1 MARSERSLRVKRRL
15 QGVAFLAVVALLL
28 GFTIAVYNKSLPWQS
43 ADKVTLMADRIG
55 NQLVVPADVKLD
67 GILVGRVSGVHVEGN
82 QAVMTLQIDKSHIK
96 QIPADVQARILPKTL
111 FGEKFVSLVVPDGT
125 PTGAPHIKVGGVIEQ
140 DHSKTAIE
148 LQTVFNDLVPLL
160 RALKPAELSIALSNL
175 ADALRNRGNALGHNL
190 VLVNTYFTQFNTDL
204 PNFNKDISGLADAA
218 SNYADATP
226 DLMRTLHNFTV
237 NAKTMTVKKDQFAQ
251 FLIGTQGFAEEATK
265 VFGDNANR
273 LITLAQV
280 SKPVLDLY
288 ASYSQVLECLPNGLA
303 IYDRSRLE
311 QTFGQ
316 GPFLH
321 ITLTPVGDRGAY
333 TTADRPTFSELT
345 NTKPPANNDNSC
357 YGLPRGNINL
367 HPVNPEL
374 FKFPGPHPNGN
385 YKCAGYLNNP
395 AYLTC
400 PDGSGTP
407 TTAPSSSTKKSGAK
421 KAAATSHGAQ
431 TPEQQTAV
439 KDSAVVD
446 EENLLSGLFAP
457 MVGDATDPGLEYLLV
472 GPLMR
477 GMKVGVSL

>member
-1 MARSERSLRVKRRL
+1 MARSERALRVRRRL

-67 GILVGRVSGVHVEGN
+67 GILVGRVSGVHVTGDH
-82 QAVMTLQIDKSHIK
+82 AVMTLQIDKSRIK
-96 QIPADVQARILPKTL
+96 EIPADVEARILPKTL
-111 FGEKFVSLVVPDGT
+111 FGEKFVSLVIPEADSQGST
-125 PTGAPHIKVGGVIEQ
+125 PLRAGSVIEQ

-148 LQTVFNDLVPLL
+148 LQTVFNDLVPML

-190 VLVNTYFTQFNTDL
+190 ELVNTYFTRFNKDL
-204 PNFNKDISGLADAA
+204 PNFNHDISAFADLA

-226 DLMRTLHNFTV
+226 DLMTTLRNFTV
-237 NAKTMTVKKDQFAQ
+237 NAKTMTEKKDQFAQ

-273 LITLAQV
+273 LITLAKV

-333 TTADRPTFSELT
+333 TTTDRPTFGELT
-345 NTKPPANNDNSC
+345 ETKPPANNDSSC

-395 AYLTC
+395 AYLSC
-400 PDGSGTP
+400 PEGSGTP
-407 TTAPSSSTKKSGAK
+407 TSPPASSKQKTASKRAVSAPP
-421 KAAATSHGAQ
+421 ATRSA
-431 TPEQQTAV
+431 
-439 KDSAVVD
+439 AVVD

-457 MVGDATDPGLEYLLV
+457 MMGDATDPDLEYLLV
-472 GPLMR
+472 GPLLR
-477 GMKVGVSL
+477 GMKVGVTL

>member
-1 MARSERSLRVKRRL
+1 MARSDRSLRVKRRL

-43 ADKVTLMADRIG
+43 ADKVTLLADRIG

-67 GILVGRVSGVHVEGN
+67 GLLVGRVSGVHVDGDH
-82 QAVMTLQIDKSHIK
+82 AVMTLQIDKGAIK
-96 QIPADVQARILPKTL
+96 RNHIPADVEARILPKTL
-111 FGEKFVSLVVPDGT
+111 FGEKFVDLVIPNADAAGSALLR
-125 PTGAPHIKVGGVIEQ
+125 PGGVIEQ

-148 LQTVFNDLVPLL
+148 LQAVFNDLVPLL

-175 ADALRNRGNALGHNL
+175 ADALRNRGDALGHNL
-190 VLVNTYFTQFNTDL
+190 ELVNTYFTQFNADL
-204 PNFNKDISGLADAA
+204 PNFNHDISAFADLA

-226 DLMRTLHNFTV
+226 DLMTTLRNFTV
-237 NAKTMTVKKDQFAQ
+237 NAKTMTVKRDQFAQ
-251 FLIGTQGFAEEATK
+251 FLLGSQGFAEEATK

-273 LITLAQV
+273 LITLARV

-333 TTADRPTFSELT
+333 TTSDRPTFSELT
-345 NTKPPANNDNSC
+345 ATKPPANNDNGC

-374 FKFPGPHPNGN
+374 FKFPGPHPDGN

-395 AYLTC
+395 AYTTC
-400 PDGSGTP
+400 PQGSGN
-407 TTAPSSSTKKSGAK
+407 PSQSGATP
-421 KAAATSHGAQ
+421 ATK
-431 TPEQQTAV
+431 TAV
-439 KDSAVVD
+439 TQPSPVVD
-446 EENLLSGLFAP
+446 EENLLSGLLGP

-472 GPLMR
+472 GPMLR

>member
-1 MARSERSLRVKRRL
+1 MARSERALRVRRRL

-67 GILVGRVSGVHVEGN
+67 GLLIGRVSGVHVEGDH
-82 QAVMTLQIDKSHIK
+82 AVMTLQIDKGAIK
-96 QIPADVQARILPKTL
+96 RNHIPADVQARILPKTL
-111 FGEKFVSLVVPDGT
+111 FGEKFVSLVIPDSDTQGST
-125 PTGAPHIKVGGVIEQ
+125 PLHPGSVIEQ

-160 RALKPAELSIALSNL
+160 RALKPADLSIALSNL
-175 ADALRNRGNALGHNL
+175 ADALRNRGDALGHNL
-190 VLVNTYFTQFNTDL
+190 ELVNTYFTRFNTDL
-204 PNFNKDISGLADAA
+204 PNFNHDISAFADLA

-226 DLMRTLHNFTV
+226 DLMTTLRNFTV

-251 FLIGTQGFAEEATK
+251 FLIGTQGFAEEASK

-273 LITLAQV
+273 LITLATV

-333 TTADRPTFSELT
+333 TTTDRPTF
-345 NTKPPANNDNSC
+345 
-357 YGLPRGNINL
+357 
-367 HPVNPEL
+367 
-374 FKFPGPHPNGN
+374 
-385 YKCAGYLNNP
+385 
-395 AYLTC
+395 
-400 PDGSGTP
+400 
-407 TTAPSSSTKKSGAK
+407 
-421 KAAATSHGAQ
+421 
-431 TPEQQTAV
+431 
-439 KDSAVVD
+439 
-446 EENLLSGLFAP
+446 
-457 MVGDATDPGLEYLLV
+457 
-472 GPLMR
+472 
-477 GMKVGVSL
+477 

>member
-1 MARSERSLRVKRRL
+1 
-15 QGVAFLAVVALLL
+15 
-28 GFTIAVYNKSLPWQS
+28 
-43 ADKVTLMADRIG
+43 MADRIG

-67 GILVGRVSGVHVEGN
+67 GILVGRVSGVHVTGDH
-82 QAVMTLQIDKSHIK
+82 AVMTLQIDKSRIK
-96 QIPADVQARILPKTL
+96 EIPADVEARILPKTL
-111 FGEKFVSLVVPDGT
+111 FGEKFVSLVIPDSDTQGST
-125 PTGAPHIKVGGVIEQ
+125 PLHAGSVIQQ

-160 RALKPAELSIALSNL
+160 RALKPAELSIALTNL
-175 ADALRNRGNALGHNL
+175 AGALRNRGDALGHNL
-190 VLVNTYFTQFNTDL
+190 ELVNTYFTRFNTDL
-204 PNFNKDISGLADAA
+204 PNFNHDISGLADLA

-251 FLIGTQGFAEEATK
+251 FLTGTQGFAEEATK

-333 TTADRPTFSELT
+333 TTSDRPTFSELT
-345 NTKPPANNDNSC
+345 ETKPPANNDSSC

-395 AYLTC
+395 AYLSC
-400 PDGSGTP
+400 PQGSGTP
-407 TTAPSSSTKKSGAK
+407 TTAPAAK
-421 KAAATSHGAQ
+421 QKNSVQKAAVQKGSAG
-431 TPEQQTAV
+431 QTAATRAN
-439 KDSAVVD
+439 AVVD

-457 MVGDATDPGLEYLLV
+457 MMGDATDPGLEYLLV
-472 GPLMR
+472 GPMLR
-477 GMKVGVSL
+477 GMKVGVDL